1 MASSSKISSRSA
13 LKSYSKSSSKSSS
26 KSDGTWFIIGLLI
39 LLIIVIIIV
48 GIFYKRFEKFTNP
61 IVIENPKPYTLY
73 YFYMDGCGHCDRF
86 NPEWKKLPVS
96 EIYKPVKINMNDGA
110 SGTDKAK
117 LYNVKGAPTLILI
130 SNTNDK
136 EFYEYNGNRTIED
149 INNFVISKTSST

>member
-13 LKSYSKSSSKSSS
+13 LKSYSKSSS

-61 IVIENPKPYTLY
+61 KPYTLY

-86 NPEWKKLPVS
+86 NPEWEKLPVS